1 MSDFSKFEG
10 ESSKTI
16 KLNVDEHKYENIR
29 LDKFI
34 ADNVDVLSRSKI
46 VELIE
51 NGNIFVNGR
60 YVFKSYKTKLSD
72 KINIIIPEVKECSI
86 MPENIPLKIV
96 YEDDDLLVVN
106 KPKNMVVH
114 PSNGH
119 YQGTLVNALLHHC
132 NGNLSGINGVAR
144 PGIVHRIDKNTS
156 GLLIVAK
163 NDHSHVKLSEQIKEH
178 SFKRIYHAVVY
189 GCLENDKG
197 IIDLPIG
204 RSKYDRKK
212 MSVTYRNSK
221 PAKTIYEKIEDL
233 GKFNYVK
240 LTLHTGRTHQIRVHM
255 AYIGHP
261 VAGDDVYGPQKV
273 IKELNGQCLH
283 AKVIGFIHPTKNVYM
298 EFDSDL
304 PHYFK
309 KFLSNCKN
317 F

>member
-16 KLNVDEHKYENIR
+16 KLSVDEYENIR

-34 ADNVDVLSRSKI
+34 ADNVNNLSRSKI

-51 NGNIFVNGR
+51 NGNITVNGR
-60 YVFKSYKTKLSD
+60 HVLKSYNTKLSD
-72 KINIIIPEVKECSI
+72 EINIIIPEVEECKI
-86 MPENIPLKIV
+86 MPEDIPLKIV
-96 YEDDDLLVVN
+96 YEDGDLLVVN

-119 YQGTLVNALLHHC
+119 YQGTLVNALLNHC
-132 NGNLSGINGVAR
+132 KESLSGINGVAR

-163 NDHSHVKLSEQIKEH
+163 NDYSHVKLSEQIKGH
-178 SFKRIYHAVVY
+178 YFKRIYHAVVY
-189 GCLENDKG
+189 GRLKNDEG
-197 IIDLPIG
+197 IVDLPIG

-212 MSVTYRNSK
+212 MSVTYKNSK
-221 PAKTIYEKIEDL
+221 PARTIYEKIEDF
-233 GKFNYVK
+233 GKFTYVK
-240 LTLHTGRTHQIRVHM
+240 LMLQTGRTHQIRVHM

-283 AKVIGFIHPTKNVYM
+283 AKVIGFVHPTKNVYM

-304 PHYFK
+304 PDYFQ
-309 KFLSNCKN
+309 KFLSKCKN